1 MFDPTSIM
9 KKLIFLIVIQT
20 FQINLI
26 FGQSVSDMNRLRKQ
40 YEEYIQNRDK
50 IFIDED
56 NDLDGIDGNLPE
68 NELINLNL
76 YHEMNIAQEVR
87 LKFFGYD
94 FFSSKDSLLIWN
106 NLPIPS
112 SYLLG
117 PGDEIIIS
125 LWGETQV
132 RESYTISRDGSL
144 YIERVG
150 QLSLTGKTIEQAEK
164 YLVKQFQK
172 VYETLKGT
180 RPSTFMDVS
189 LGQLKSINVTFVGEV
204 NSPGVYPIHPFSTVL
219 TGLIQVGGLDTTG
232 SLRNIQIIR
241 SGEDPHRVDFYKFLL
256 SGKSANSKIK
266 LQDNDV
272 VFIPPRLSR
281 VEIVGAIKR
290 PGIYEAD
297 DNDNILD
304 LVNYAAG
311 LRSDA
316 DNKILVSFK
325 KFSKDGNNIEKKYI
339 PFNQSNEFSSK
350 NVNRVIAFT
359 LPDYDK
365 SVYIY
370 GQVKKPGL
378 YGFEEGMNMLD
389 IMKISG
395 GLFDK
400 TFYKTIYAPRADI
413 IRRDFKSN
421 YPKVIPINL
430 EELKQGNQTQNVK
443 LHNWDIILIRK
454 NKNFTLP
461 KQVQITG
468 EVNIPGYYTLSKPRE
483 TLQSL
488 IERSGGY
495 TNRAFN
501 DGIQL
506 YRDTVKVALDNFNFS
521 LSDGDSI
528 HVPSNP
534 GVVEVIGEVYS
545 PGYVQFRNRRSL
557 KSYIEAA
564 GGYTLDARKKYITII
579 QPNGDVKVKDS
590 FWSPRVEEG
599 ALIIVHKKREE
610 LPFDATAFFKD
621 AASLA
626 ASLTTIIYIINTQNN

>member
-1 MFDPTSIM
+1 M
-9 KKLIFLIVIQT
+9 KKLIFIIIIQGCL
-20 FQINLI
+20 FNFI
-26 FGQSVSDMNRLRKQ
+26 FSQSISDINRLKKQ
-40 YEEYIQNRDK
+40 YKDIINNQENKNKDIIDLNQIDSDLPEGKQIDLEDVDK
-50 IFIDED
+50 DVDED
-56 NDLDGIDGNLPE
+56 
-68 NELINLNL
+68 
-76 YHEMNIAQEVR
+76 VK

-94 FFSSKDSLLIWN
+94 FFNAKDSILIWN
-106 NLPIPS
+106 NLPIPP

-125 LWGETQV
+125 LWGETQL
-132 RESYTISRDGSL
+132 RESYTIGRNGL
-144 YIERVG
+144 VYIERVG
-150 QLSLTGKTIEQAEK
+150 QLSLTGKTLEDAKK
-164 YLVKQFQK
+164 YLEKQFLK

-189 LGQLKSINVTFVGEV
+189 LGQLKSINVTFIGEV
-204 NSPGVYPIHPFSTVL
+204 NSPGVYPIHPFSTAL
-219 TGLIQVGGLDTTG
+219 TGLIQVGGIDTTG

-241 SGEDPHRVDFYKFLL
+241 SGEDSYIVDFYKFLL
-256 SGKSANSKIK
+256 SGKSANSKIR

-281 VEIVGAIKR
+281 VEIAGAIKR
-290 PGIYEAD
+290 PGIYEA
-297 DNDNILD
+297 NQSDNISD

-311 LRSDA
+311 LRSNA
-316 DNKILVSFK
+316 NNEILVSYKNKNLTKKQGDIEFK
-325 KFSKDGNNIEKKYI
+325 YV
-339 PFNQSNEFSSK
+339 PFNDTNELPST
-350 NVNRVIAFT
+350 NVNKIMVFT
-359 LPDYDK
+359 LPKYVK
-365 SVYIY
+365 NVHIY

-378 YGFEEGMNMLD
+378 YGFEEGMNILD
-389 IMKISG
+389 LMIMSG

-534 GVVEVIGEVYS
+534 GVVQVIGEVYS

-557 KSYIEAA
+557 KSYVEAS
-564 GGYTLDARKKYITII
+564 GGFTLDARKKYITII
-579 QPNGDVKVKDS
+579 HPNGDVKVKNS
-590 FWSPRVEEG
+590 IWTPRIKEG
-599 ALIIVHKKREE
+599 SLIIVHKKREE